1 MEQDDL
7 IRRLKVLSKSQSAF
21 LKAYCHSKLNGGVE
35 LVKEALKLLKASGFR
50 DKDKKINDIYE
61 KIEQLKLEEIE
72 VNLDSAEL
80 LMKSEIAL
88 LRASVENNQE
98 PTSSTNLTNDA
109 QQVTSLNSKIQ
120 SLETDN
126 KKLRDLLEKAKSELV
141 AYSKASSA
149 VPPPP
154 SPVAMTT
161 NQQSYSNEED
171 ILKIAS
177 LETALQDIQTKAAE
191 KDAQFKRLEL
201 ICLGYEEEIE
211 NHKSLKQSTISA
223 EAGRFKAELDS
234 LQTKFENTVKE
245 YENKLNEEK
254 GKSEKSLSTLE
265 ARLETEKEEMMEAMA
280 QEIEEIEKTNHD
292 KITSLEQKIN
302 ELSGQL
308 SKSQSNRSNIINGLA
323 QIKSKFAT
331 IKQTRKS
338 VSEESKKLLQSFGNS
353 FTTELG
359 DKLKYKLKVLI
370 YIILNFFKK
379 CTVGI

>member
-35 LVKEALKLLKASGFR
+35 LIKEALKLLKASGFR

-98 PTSSTNLTNDA
+98 PTSSTNLINDA
-109 QQVTSLNSKIQ
+109 QQVTTLNSKIT
-120 SLETDN
+120 SLEADN

-154 SPVAMTT
+154 SPVATAT
-161 NQQSYSNEED
+161 NQLSSSSNEED

-177 LETALQDIQTKAAE
+177 LEAVLQDIQAKAAE

-280 QEIEEIEKTNHD
+280 QEIEEIEKTNQD
-292 KITSLEQKIN
+292 KITSFEQKIN

-308 SKSQSNRSNIINGLA
+308 SKSQSNRSNIINGLT

-331 IKQTRKS
+331 IKQSRKS
-338 VSEESKKLLQSFGNS
+338 VSEESRKLLQSFGNS
-353 FTTELG
+353 FTAELG

-370 YIILNFFKK
+370 YLF
-379 CTVGI
+379 